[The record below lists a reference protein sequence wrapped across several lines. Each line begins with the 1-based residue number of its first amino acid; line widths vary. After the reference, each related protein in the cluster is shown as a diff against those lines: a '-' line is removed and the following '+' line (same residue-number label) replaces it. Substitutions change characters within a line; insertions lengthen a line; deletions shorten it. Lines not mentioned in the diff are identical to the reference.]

1 METSKTI
8 HREHSLSFEG
18 VGRNQTN
25 TESVRLET
33 GLNFRVFLRL
43 DMESREKALGLI
55 LFALYNFLKWFF
67 HDFPAAV

>member
-25 TESVRLET
+25 TESVRLE
-33 GLNFRVFLRL
+33 NWPSCVSEARH
-43 DMESREKALGLI
+43 REQGEGRGAYSVCSVQL
-55 LFALYNFLKWFF
+55 
-67 HDFPAAV
+67 P